1 MTILPTLLM
10 ASTLISA
17 LSLGKP
23 LPTLK
28 GEFLTGRQAQLP
40 DAASGRVALLALGFT
55 YNSRFPVEAW
65 IGRFRKEFGGSP
77 QVTFYEIPMIG
88 GMARLGKWFI
98 DSGMRKG
105 TPRNDQENVITVYG
119 GTDSWKQRMGFQS
132 PDAAYLVLL
141 DKHGAVRW
149 RHSGAFDE
157 DAYKDLSVH
166 VSALLREPW
175 SKFECGEKEG
185 AL

>member
-1 MTILPTLLM
+1 MTILPAILM
-10 ASTLISA
+10 ASALITTLPIGEN
-17 LSLGKP
+17 LPP
-23 LPTLK
+23 LR

-65 IGRFRKEFGGSP
+65 VGRFRKDFGSNP

-105 TPRNDQENVITVYG
+105 TPRSDQENVITVYG
-119 GTDSWKQRMGFQS
+119 GTDSWKQRMGYQS

-157 DAYKDLSVH
+157 KAYRDLYTQ
-166 VSALLREPW
+166 VSALLQEP
-175 SKFECGEKEG
+175 
-185 AL
+185 

>member
-1 MTILPTLLM
+1 MTILPAILM
-10 ASTLISA
+10 ASALISA
-17 LSLGKP
+17 LPMGETLPP
-23 LPTLK
+23 LR

-65 IGRFRKEFGGSP
+65 IGRFRKDFGSNP
-77 QVTFYEIPMIG
+77 QVTFYEIPMIS

-98 DSGMRKG
+98 DSGMRKE
-105 TPRNDQENVITVYG
+105 TPLSDQENVITVYG
-119 GTDSWKQRMGFQS
+119 GTDSWKQHMGYQS
-132 PDAAYLVLL
+132 PDAAYLVLI

-157 DAYKDLSVH
+157 EAYKDLSVR
-166 VSALLREPW
+166 VTALLREP
-175 SKFECGEKEG
+175 
-185 AL
+185 

>member
-23 LPTLK
+23 LPPLK
-28 GEFLTGRQAQLP
+28 GESLTGRQAQLP

-55 YNSRFPVEAW
+55 YDSRFPVEAW

-119 GTDSWKQRMGFQS
+119 GTDSWKQRVGFQS
-132 PDAAYLVLL
+132 PDAAYLILL

-149 RHSGAFDE
+149 LHGGAFDE
-157 DAYKDLSVH
+157 DAFKDLSTH
-166 VSALLREPW
+166 VSALLREP
-175 SKFECGEKEG
+175 
-185 AL
+185 

>member
-1 MTILPTLLM
+1 MNILSTILM
-10 ASTLISA
+10 ASA
-17 LSLGKP
+17 LAFPLTIGKP

-28 GEFLTGRQAQLP
+28 GEFLTGRQAELP

-55 YNSRFPVEAW
+55 YDSRFPVEAW
-65 IGRFRKEFGGSP
+65 ISRFRKDFGSNP

-119 GTDSWKQRMGFQS
+119 ATDSWKQRVGYTS
-132 PDAAYLVLL
+132 PDTAYLVLL

-149 RHSGAFDE
+149 RNSGAFDE
-157 DAYKDLSVH
+157 KAYKDLYVQA
-166 VSALLREPW
+166 SALLREP
-175 SKFECGEKEG
+175 
-185 AL
+185 

>member
-1 MTILPTLLM
+1 MNILPTILM
-10 ASTLISA
+10 ASA
-17 LSLGKP
+17 LVSPLTTGKP
-23 LPTLK
+23 LPQLK
-28 GEFLTGRQAQLP
+28 GEFLTGREAQLP
-40 DAASGRVALLALGFT
+40 QAATGRVALLALGFT

-65 IGRFRKEFGGSP
+65 IGRFRKDFGSNP

-105 TPRNDQENVITVYG
+105 TAKSDQENVITVYG
-119 GTDSWKQRMGFQS
+119 GTDFWKQSVGYAS

-149 RHSGAFDE
+149 RSSGAFDE
-157 DAYKDLSVH
+157 RTYLDLYAK
-166 VSALLREPW
+166 VSALLREP
-175 SKFECGEKEG
+175 
-185 AL
+185 

>member
-1 MTILPTLLM
+1 MNILPTILM
-10 ASTLISA
+10 ASA
-17 LSLGKP
+17 LVSPLTTGKQ
-23 LPTLK
+23 LPQLK

-40 DAASGRVALLALGFT
+40 DAASGRVAFLALGFT

-65 IGRFRKEFGGSP
+65 IGRFRKDFGNNP

-88 GMARLGKWFI
+88 GMARMGKWFI

-105 TPRNDQENVITVYG
+105 TPRSDQENVITVYG
-119 GTDSWKQRMGFQS
+119 GTDSWKQRVDYAS

-149 RHSGAFDE
+149 RNSGSFDE
-157 DAYKDLSVH
+157 KAYKDLCVQ
-166 VSALLREPW
+166 VSALLREP
-175 SKFECGEKEG
+175 
-185 AL
+185 